1 MKTKTILLLSLL
13 CSSASLFSQSKMG
26 SVGLGIDFGGNA
38 TLVGPSYKQLFAPK
52 FASQAEILFG
62 GNLTAFSGFYQYTDH
77 FPNAKGLRWYAGIG
91 PTIVLFSGG
100 SAFLLRPMVGLDL
113 KIPEVPL
120 NFSFDWRPSIGLKKD
135 AGGFEPGRFG
145 LGIRY
150 VFN

>member
-1 MKTKTILLLSLL
+1 MKTKTILLLVLL
-13 CSSASLFSQSKMG
+13 CLSAPLFSQSKMG
-26 SVGLGIDFGGNA
+26 SVGLGIDFGGDA
-38 TLVGPSYKQLFAPK
+38 TLVGPSYKQLFSQK

-62 GNLTAFSGFYQYTDH
+62 GNLTAFNGFYQYIDA
-77 FPNAKGLRWYAGIG
+77 FPNAKGLRWYAGVG
-91 PTIVLFSGG
+91 PTILLFTGG
-100 SAFLLRPMVGLDL
+100 SAFLLRPMMGLDL

-120 NFSFDWRPSIGLKKD
+120 NFSFDWRPAIGLTKN